1 MKNIWHIV
9 ITGGPCAGKTTAF
22 GTIEQELT
30 EKGYKVFVVPES
42 FTDMFN
48 GGIKLSEYDTV
59 TFQAML
65 MRFQLAKEVTFLEA
79 AENIDNENVV
89 VLYDRG
95 LIDNKAYMSE
105 EQFKA
110 VLDDTKQN
118 ETELKE
124 RYDAVIHLVTAANGA
139 EKYYSLDNKAR
150 YETIDQARAVDKA
163 LIDAW
168 TGHPHLR
175 VVDNSTDFNGKISR
189 VMKEIYSILG
199 VPAPLEIERKY
210 LIKKPDMD
218 EIMKLVK
225 CSKSDIIQT
234 YLCDDGS
241 GFERRIRQRGT
252 DGRFTYYYTTKQ
264 RVSDLVRIEKERKIT
279 EREYLAL
286 LMETDAN
293 LKVIKKT
300 RYCFMWN
307 NTYYE
312 IDIYPMWKDVAI
324 VEVEVSDEN
333 QEISFPDFIE
343 VKREVTNELPYK
355 NYYLAQ
361 AMDN

>member
-48 GGIKLSEYDTV
+48 EGIKITEYDTV

-65 MRFQLAKEVTFLEA
+65 MKFQLAKEAVVLEA
-79 AENIDNENVV
+79 AEKVENENVII
-89 VLYDRG
+89 LYDRG
-95 LIDNKAYMSE
+95 LIDNKAYMSN
-105 EQFKA
+105 EQFNA
-110 VLDDTKQN
+110 VLDEVGQN
-118 ETELKE
+118 ETDLRE
-124 RYDAVIHLVTAANGA
+124 RYNAVIHLVTAANGA

-150 YETIDQARAVDKA
+150 YETIEQACAVDKA

-175 VVDNSTDFNGKISR
+175 VVDNSTDFKGKINR
-189 VMKEIYSILG
+189 VMKELYSVIG
-199 VPAPLEIERKY
+199 IPAPLEIERKY
-210 LIKKPDMD
+210 LIKMPDI
-218 EIMKLVK
+218 EKIMQKVR

-252 DGRFTYYYTTKQ
+252 DGKFTYYYTTKQ
-264 RVSDLVRIEKERKIT
+264 NISGLVRLEKERRIS
-279 EREYLAL
+279 EREYLSL

-293 LKVIKKT
+293 LKMIKKT

-312 IDIYPMWKDVAI
+312 IDVYPFWTDVAV
-324 VEVEVSDEN
+324 VEVELNSEN
-333 QEISFPDFIE
+333 QEISFPEFIDV
-343 VKREVTNELPYK
+343 VKEVTDEIGYK
-355 NYYLAQ
+355 NYHLAQ
-361 AMDN
+361 TIRK

>member
-48 GGIKLSEYDTV
+48 GGIRLSEYDTV

-65 MRFQLAKEVTFLEA
+65 MRFQISKEDTFLEA
-79 AENIDNENVV
+79 AENVDNENIVI
-89 VLYDRG
+89 LYDRG

-105 EQFKA
+105 EQFQA
-110 VLDDTKQN
+110 VLDNVGQN
-118 ETELKE
+118 ETELRE
-124 RYDAVIHLVTAANGA
+124 RYTAVIHLVTAANGA

-150 YETIDQARAVDKA
+150 YETIEQACAVDKA

-175 VVDNSTDFNGKISR
+175 VVDNSTDFTGKINR
-189 VMKEIYSILG
+189 VMREIYSILG
-199 VPAPLEIERKY
+199 VPFPLEIERKY
-210 LIKKPDMD
+210 LIKMPDIEEM
-218 EIMKLVK
+218 MRQVK

-293 LKVIKKT
+293 LKMIKKT
-300 RYCFMWN
+300 RYCFMWK

-312 IDIYPMWKDVAI
+312 VDIYPFWKDLAI
-324 VEVEVSDEN
+324 VEVEVNDEN
-333 QEISFPDFIE
+333 QEISFPDFIQ

-361 AMDN
+361 NMNN

>member
-65 MRFQLAKEVTFLEA
+65 MRFQLAKEATFLEA
-79 AENIDNENVV
+79 AEKIDNENVV
-89 VLYDRG
+89 ILYDRG
-95 LIDNKAYMSE
+95 LIDNKAYMTE
-105 EQFKA
+105 EQFNA
-110 VLDDTKQN
+110 VLVDTNQN

-124 RYDAVIHLVTAANGA
+124 RYDAVIHLVTAADGA

-150 YETIDQARAVDKA
+150 YETIEQARAVDKA
-163 LIDAW
+163 LIAAW

-175 VVDNSTDFNGKISR
+175 VVDNSTDFKGKINR
-189 VMKEIYSILG
+189 VMKEIYAILG

-210 LIKKPDMD
+210 LIKMPNIEEM
-218 EIMKLVK
+218 MKQVK

-293 LKVIKKT
+293 LKMIKKM
-300 RYCFMWN
+300 Y
-307 NTYYE
+307 
-312 IDIYPMWKDVAI
+312 IYI
-324 VEVEVSDEN
+324 
-333 QEISFPDFIE
+333 
-343 VKREVTNELPYK
+343 
-355 NYYLAQ
+355 YLIIRFCL
-361 AMDN
+361 NIRI